1 MQTLPT
7 WKKYEDYISGQFKAY
22 YPSCTIQPDHK
33 VTGRFSKTPRQIDI
47 SIRTKVESFE
57 LFGVVDCKCYRRKV
71 DLKVVESILGFMEDV
86 GADFGYIITNEGFT
100 KSAQRRIEGQ
110 SLLLRV
116 IAFSGLNKELFTVDE
131 LINNKI
137 QLLDCVPPV
146 FLIRQQERSAFVNLR
161 ATSLDAKVLTF
172 EEGFV
177 ETRYF
182 AHKKLLEETARV
194 FRDFPSIGQIKV
206 AIPIATERQTY
217 SSKIGLAELQQFLQV
232 DFLRLR
238 ADITSWRS
246 FLSTID
252 KPLVKRFAAKYVH
265 AEPSTVEGK

>member
-1 MQTLPT
+1 MQTSSM
-7 WKKYEDYISGQFKAY
+7 WKKYEDYISEQFKAY
-22 YPSCTIQPDHK
+22 YPSCTIQPNYK
-33 VTGRFSKTPRQIDI
+33 ITGRFSKVSRQVDI
-47 SIRTKVESFE
+47 SIRTKIESFE
-57 LFGVVDCKCYRRKV
+57 LFGVVDCKYYSRKV
-71 DLKVVESILGFMEDV
+71 DVKIVESILGFMEDA

-116 IAFSGLNKELFTVDE
+116 IAFSGLNKDLFTVDE

-137 QLLDCVPPV
+137 QLLDCVSPV

-161 ATSLDAKVLTF
+161 ATSFDAKALTF

-182 AHKKLLEETARV
+182 ACKKLLEETARV
-194 FRDFPSIGQIKV
+194 FRDFPSIGQIKI

-217 SSKIGLAELQQFLQV
+217 SSKIGLAELQQFLQI
-232 DFLRLR
+232 DFLQLR
-238 ADITSWRS
+238 ADITLWRS
-246 FLSTID
+246 FLTIID
-252 KPLVKRFAAKYVH
+252 KPLVQRFAAKYVRT
-265 AEPSTVEGK
+265 EPSTIEGA